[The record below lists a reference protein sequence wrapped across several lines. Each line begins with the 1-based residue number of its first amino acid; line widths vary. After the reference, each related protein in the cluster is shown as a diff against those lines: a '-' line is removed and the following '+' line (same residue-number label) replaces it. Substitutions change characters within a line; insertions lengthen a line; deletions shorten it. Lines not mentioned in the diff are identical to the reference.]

1 MDNDKKPFHKGGRK
15 PFRKDRKGAPGR
27 KFKRKLEPGVEFE
40 DRRLG
45 VGIVRKV
52 TEDGITVA
60 FGDVEKV
67 IPRRKRMNAPE
78 TGRKPAPLG
87 KPMDR
92 KVFTFDV
99 QPGEGKAP
107 LRDIRP
113 RKREA
118 EVGLEVVD
126 DTLGKG
132 VVSRITERGVYVT
145 YEATGE
151 HVMYPRGL
159 PAKLLKSAFPE
170 VKKEKK
176 AEPHRGKERTYT
188 VPAQAKPEKKEKV
201 VPHRAKETHRGNT
214 RFISLG
220 VGTLV
225 ISPLYGEGVIMEIS
239 NGHMT
244 VKFKEVEKEYTYP
257 AAFADGDIEVLE
269 KEEK

>member
-1 MDNDKKPFHKGGRK
+1 MDKDKKPFHKGNRK
-15 PFRKDRKGAPGR
+15 PFHKDRKGAAGGR
-27 KFKRKLEPGVEFE
+27 FRRKLEPGVEFE

-67 IPRRKRMNAPE
+67 IPRKKRTDAPR
-78 TGRKPAPLG
+78 TGKKPAPLG
-87 KPMDR
+87 KPMEK

-99 QPGEGKAP
+99 QPGDKKSFSGN
-107 LRDIRP
+107 RRP
-113 RKREA
+113 EKREA

-126 DTLGKG
+126 ETLGKG

-159 PAKLLKSAFPE
+159 PGKLLKSAFPDA
-170 VKKEKK
+170 KKEKK
-176 AEPHRGKERTYT
+176 AEPHKGKERTYK
-188 VPAQAKPEKKEKV
+188 VPEAAKPEKKAKI

-220 VGTLV
+220 EGTLV
-225 ISPLYGEGVIMEIS
+225 ISPLYGEGIIMEIS
-239 NGHMT
+239 DGRMT

>member
-1 MDNDKKPFHKGGRK
+1 MDKDKKPFHKGNRK
-15 PFRKDRKGAPGR
+15 PFHKDRKGASGGR
-27 KFKRKLEPGVEFE
+27 FKRKLEPGVEFE

-67 IPRRKRMNAPE
+67 IPRKKR
-78 TGRKPAPLG
+78 TPAPRERRPSALG
-87 KPMDR
+87 KPLEK

-99 QPGEGKAP
+99 QPGDKKPFSKDRKVE
-107 LRDIRP
+107 
-113 RKREA
+113 KREP

-159 PAKLLKSAFPE
+159 PSKLLKSAFPE

-176 AEPHRGKERTYT
+176 AEPHKGKERTYK
-188 VPAQAKPEKKEKV
+188 VPEQVKPEKKEKI

-220 VGTLV
+220 EGTLV
-225 ISPLYGEGVIMEIS
+225 ISPLYGEGIIMEIS
-239 NGHMT
+239 NGRMI
-244 VKFKEVEKEYTYP
+244 VKFTEVEKEYTYP
-257 AAFADGDIEVLE
+257 AAFAAGEIEVLE
-269 KEEK
+269 KEDK

>member
-1 MDNDKKPFHKGGRK
+1 MDQDKKPFHKGNRK
-15 PFRKDRKGAPGR
+15 PFHKDRKGTAGGR
-27 KFKRKLEPGVEFE
+27 FKRKLEPGVEFE

-67 IPRRKRMNAPE
+67 IPRKKR
-78 TGRKPAPLG
+78 TPAPRERRPSTLG
-87 KPMDR
+87 KPLEK

-99 QPGEGKAP
+99 QPGDKKPFSKDRKVE
-107 LRDIRP
+107 
-113 RKREA
+113 KREP

-126 DTLGKG
+126 ETLGKG

-159 PAKLLKSAFPE
+159 PSKLLKSAFPE

-176 AEPHRGKERTYT
+176 AEPHKGKERTYK
-188 VPAQAKPEKKEKV
+188 VPEAAKPEKKEKII
-201 VPHRAKETHRGNT
+201 PHRAKETHRGNT

-220 VGTLV
+220 EGTLV
-225 ISPLYGEGVIMEIS
+225 ISPLYGEGIIMEIS
-239 NGHMT
+239 NGRMT
-244 VKFKEVEKEYTYP
+244 VKFTEVEKEYTYP
-257 AAFADGDIEVLE
+257 AAFAAGEIEVLE
-269 KEEK
+269 KEDK

>member
-1 MDNDKKPFHKGGRK
+1 MDKDKKPFHKGNRK
-15 PFRKDRKGAPGR
+15 PFHKDRKGAAGGR
-27 KFKRKLEPGVEFE
+27 FRRKLEPGVEFE

-67 IPRRKRMNAPE
+67 IPRKKRTDAPR

-87 KPMDR
+87 KPFV
-92 KVFTFDV
+92 KWV
-99 QPGEGKAP
+99 GGKSQ
-107 LRDIRP
+107 LVEQIE
-113 RKREA
+113 KREA

-126 DTLGKG
+126 ETLGKG

-159 PAKLLKSAFPE
+159 PGKLLKSAFPDA
-170 VKKEKK
+170 KKEKK
-176 AEPHRGKERTYT
+176 AEPHKGKERTYK
-188 VPAQAKPEKKEKV
+188 VPEAAKPEKKAKI

-220 VGTLV
+220 EGTLV
-225 ISPLYGEGVIMEIS
+225 ISPLYGEGIIMEIS
-239 NGHMT
+239 DGQMT

>member
-1 MDNDKKPFHKGGRK
+1 MDKDKKPFHKGNRK
-15 PFRKDRKGAPGR
+15 PFHRDRKGAPGSR
-27 KFKRKLEPGVEFE
+27 FKRKLEPGVEFE

-52 TEDGITVA
+52 TEEGITVA

-67 IPRRKRMNAPE
+67 IPRRKRTGAPRRA
-78 TGRKPAPLG
+78 GKPAPLG
-87 KPMDR
+87 RPMEK

-99 QPGEGKAP
+99 QPDQGKP
-107 LRDIRP
+107 VSREQKP
-113 RKREA
+113 RKKEA
-118 EVGLEVVD
+118 EVGLEVTD
-126 DTLGKG
+126 ETLGKG

-145 YEATGE
+145 YEKTGE
-151 HVMYPRGL
+151 HVMYPMGL
-159 PAKLLKSAFPE
+159 PAKLLNSAFPHD
-170 VKKEKK
+170 KKEKK
-176 AEPHRGKERTYT
+176 AEPHKGKERTYR
-188 VPAQAKPEKKEKV
+188 VPEQTKPERKAKV

-220 VGTLV
+220 EGTLV

-239 NGHMT
+239 DGRMT
-244 VKFKEVEKEYTYP
+244 VKFRETEKEYTYP